1 MGQGVIPHSALPDVN
16 ASPIPKPAG
25 RRPEGSQAVSLGCL
39 ILSFVHLLAGP
50 LPHHPGRVPVGQD
63 VPGFSTE
70 SPASQET
77 PLSQGDQD
85 GCSLTLQ
92 VAQPP
97 DTTRN
102 LDREEWA
109 VKSPPHTHL
118 APFPPPRRGKQ
129 IATCVWPPSPPSG
142 ARATR
147 LPPGQQNKGR
157 AGQEAED
164 KGRPRDWQCGKGSAP
179 RQTRVPEAFAS
190 RGTLTLRLFRPQ
202 RPHL

>member
-1 MGQGVIPHSALPDVN
+1 M
-16 ASPIPKPAG
+16 
-25 RRPEGSQAVSLGCL
+25 SLGCL
-39 ILSFVHLLAGP
+39 ILSLVHLLAGP

-109 VKSPPHTHL
+109 VKSSPPTPAHL
-118 APFPPPRRGKQ
+118 APFPPRGEESK
-129 IATCVWPPSPPSG
+129 
-142 ARATR
+142 
-147 LPPGQQNKGR
+147 
-157 AGQEAED
+157 
-164 KGRPRDWQCGKGSAP
+164 
-179 RQTRVPEAFAS
+179 
-190 RGTLTLRLFRPQ
+190 
-202 RPHL
+202 